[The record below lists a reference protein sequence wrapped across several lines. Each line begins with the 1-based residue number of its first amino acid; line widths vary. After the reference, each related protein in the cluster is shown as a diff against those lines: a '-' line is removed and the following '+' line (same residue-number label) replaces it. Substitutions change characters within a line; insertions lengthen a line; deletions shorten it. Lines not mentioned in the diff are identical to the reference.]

1 MKVTVKLIGGLVHA
15 LGFSEQQLDLPAG
28 TTAGALVA
36 GLGIDR
42 PGSVITTRNG
52 QGIALDEAIGEGDR
66 ILISPP
72 FSGG

>member
-1 MKVTVKLIGGLVHA
+1 VKITVKLIGGLVHTV
-15 LGFSEQQLDLPAG
+15 GFTRQEIHLPVG
-28 TTAGALVA
+28 TTAAALLA

-42 PGSVITTRNG
+42 PASVVITRNG
-52 QGIALDEAIGEGDR
+52 HGIPPDEAVEEGDR

>member
-1 MKVTVKLIGGLVHA
+1 VKITVKLIGGLAHA
-15 LGFSEQQLDLPAG
+15 LGFNEQQLDLPTG
-28 TTAGALVA
+28 TTAGALLA

-42 PGSVITTRNG
+42 PGPVITTRNG
-52 QGIALDEAIGEGDR
+52 HGISPDEAIGEGDR

>member
-1 MKVTVKLIGGLVHA
+1 VKITVKLIGGLVHTV
-15 LGFSEQQLDLPAG
+15 GFAEQEIHLPAG
-28 TTAGALVA
+28 TTAGALLA

-42 PGSVITTRNG
+42 SGQVITTRNG
-52 QGIALDEAIGEGDR
+52 HGIAPEEPIREGDR

>member
-1 MKVTVKLIGGLVHA
+1 MKAVVKLIGGLVPRV
-15 LGFSEQQLDLPAG
+15 GFTEQEIHLPAG
-28 TTAGALVA
+28 TTAGALLA
-36 GLGIDR
+36 GLGIDH

-52 QGIALDEAIGEGDR
+52 HGIALDEAITDGDR

>member
-1 MKVTVKLIGGLVHA
+1 M
-15 LGFSEQQLDLPAG
+15 GFAEERIDLPAG
-28 TTAGALVA
+28 VTAGALLA

-42 PGSVITTRNG
+42 PGSVLTTRNG
-52 QGIALDEAIGEGDR
+52 HGIALDEAIEEDDR

>member
-1 MKVTVKLIGGLVHA
+1 MRITVKLIGGLVHTIGLA
-15 LGFSEQQLDLPAG
+15 EQEIHLPAA
-28 TTAGALVA
+28 TTAGALLA
-36 GLGIDR
+36 GLGIER

-52 QGIALDEAIGEGDR
+52 HGIALDEAITDGDR

>member
-1 MKVTVKLIGGLVHA
+1 MRVTVRLIGGLVHTM
-15 LGFSEQQLDLPAG
+15 GFAEERIDLPAG
-28 TTAGALVA
+28 VTAGALLA

-42 PGSVITTRNG
+42 PGSVLTTRNG
-52 QGIALDEAIGEGDR
+52 HGIALDEAIEEDDR